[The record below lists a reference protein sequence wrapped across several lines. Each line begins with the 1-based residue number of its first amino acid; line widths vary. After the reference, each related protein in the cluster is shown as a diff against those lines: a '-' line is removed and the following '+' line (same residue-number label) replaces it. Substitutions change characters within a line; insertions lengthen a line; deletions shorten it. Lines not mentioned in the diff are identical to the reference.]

1 MINVIILI
9 WKGVLNMECILL
21 AAGYATRLY
30 PLTENLPKALLMLGS
45 KTILDRVCEK
55 IEEIPEVN
63 NIYIVTN
70 HRFADQLA
78 EWAAAYSGKKPVKVL
93 DDGTTSNDNR
103 LGAIG
108 DIQYVIEK
116 ENISDEIL
124 VMASDNVF
132 DFSLND
138 MVQMYREKDCDL
150 ISAHYVDDLVDL
162 RQMGVVELAPDGRV
176 TGFVEKPAEPKTNWG
191 VPPFYFYKKET
202 LALIRQYLAEGN
214 NPDAPGHLIPWLI
227 QRTPVY
233 AYTFDVMTIDIGTP
247 KTYAE
252 AQKLFD

>member
-1 MINVIILI
+1 
-9 WKGVLNMECILL
+9 MECILL

-55 IEEIPEVN
+55 IEEVPEVN

-70 HRFADQLA
+70 HRFAAQFED
-78 EWAAAYSGKKPVKVL
+78 WAKTYSGKKPVKVL

-108 DIQYVIEK
+108 DMQFVIDK
-116 ENISDEIL
+116 EGIKDEIL

-132 DFSLND
+132 DFSLNE
-138 MVQMYREKDCDL
+138 MVDLYRKKDSDL
-150 ISAHYVDDLVDL
+150 ISAHYVPDLVDL
-162 RQMGVVELAPDGRV
+162 KQMGVVELGEDNRV
-176 TGFVEKPAEPKTNWG
+176 VGFVEKPAQPKTNWG
-191 VPPFYFYKKET
+191 APPFYFYKKET
-202 LALIRQYLAEGN
+202 LALIKQYLDEGN

-227 QRTPVY
+227 ERTPVY

>member
-1 MINVIILI
+1 MQ
-9 WKGVLNMECILL
+9 CILL

-55 IEEIPEVN
+55 IEEVEDVE

-70 HRFADQLA
+70 HRFAGQFE
-78 EWAAAYSGKKPVKVL
+78 EWSKTYRGKKPIKVL

-108 DIQYVIEK
+108 DMKYVIDQEK
-116 ENISDEIL
+116 INDEIL

-138 MVQMYREKDCDL
+138 MVKLYRDKDCDL
-150 ISAHYVDDLVDL
+150 ISAHYVPDLVDL
-162 RQMGVVELAPDGRV
+162 RQMGVVELNDEGQV
-176 TGFVEKPAEPKTNWG
+176 IGFTEKPAEPKTNWG
-191 VPPFYFYKKET
+191 APPFYFYKKET
-202 LALIRQYLAEGN
+202 LALIDRYLAEGN
-214 NPDAPGHLIPWLI
+214 NPDAPGHFIPWLI
-227 QRTPVY
+227 KQTPVY

-247 KTYAE
+247 KTYEE

>member
-1 MINVIILI
+1 
-9 WKGVLNMECILL
+9 MECILL

-30 PLTENLPKALLMLGS
+30 PLTENLPKALLTLGS

-70 HRFADQLA
+70 HRFAAQFE
-78 EWAAAYSGKKPVKVL
+78 EWAKTYGGKKPVKVL

-108 DIQYVIEK
+108 DMQYVIDK
-116 ENISDEIL
+116 ENITDEIL

-150 ISAHYVDDLVDL
+150 ISAHYVDDLVNL
-162 RQMGVVELAPDGRV
+162 RQMGVVELDDESRV
-176 TGFVEKPAEPKTNWG
+176 IGFTEKPAEPKTNWG
-191 VPPFYFYKKET
+191 APPFYFYKKKT
-202 LALIRQYLAEGN
+202 LSLIRQYLDEGN

-227 QRTPVY
+227 KRTPVY
-233 AYTFDVMTIDIGTP
+233 AYTFNVMTIDIGTP

>member
-1 MINVIILI
+1 MD
-9 WKGVLNMECILL
+9 CILL

-30 PLTENLPKALLMLGS
+30 PLTENMPKALLKLGS
-45 KTILDRVCEK
+45 KSILDRVCEK
-55 IEEIPEVN
+55 IEELSEVN

-70 HRFADQLA
+70 HRFADQFSD
-78 EWAAAYSGKKPVKVL
+78 WAKEYKGKIPVKVL

-108 DIQYVIEK
+108 DMKFVIDQ
-116 ENISDEIL
+116 ENIKDEIL

-132 DFSLND
+132 EFSLQD
-138 MVQMYREKDCDL
+138 MMDLYHEKNTDV
-150 ISAHYVDDLVDL
+150 ISAHYVEDLVDL
-162 RQMGVVELAPDGRV
+162 RQMGVLELDEDNKV
-176 TGFVEKPAEPKTNWG
+176 ISFTEKPAEPKSHWG

-202 LALIRQYLAEGN
+202 IDLIHKYIAEGN
-214 NPDAPGHLIPWLI
+214 NPDAPGHFIPWLI
-227 QRTPVY
+227 ERTPVY

>member
-1 MINVIILI
+1 MQ
-9 WKGVLNMECILL
+9 CILL

-55 IEEIPEVN
+55 IEEVEDVE

-70 HRFADQLA
+70 HRFAGQFE
-78 EWAAAYSGKKPVKVL
+78 EWSKTYRGKKPIKVL

-108 DIQYVIEK
+108 DMKYVIDQEK
-116 ENISDEIL
+116 INDEIL

-138 MVQMYREKDCDL
+138 MVKLYRDKDRDL
-150 ISAHYVDDLVDL
+150 ISAHYVPDLVDL
-162 RQMGVVELAPDGRV
+162 RQMGVVELNDEGQV
-176 TGFVEKPAEPKTNWG
+176 IGFTEKPAEPKTNWG
-191 VPPFYFYKKET
+191 APPFYFYKKET
-202 LALIRQYLAEGN
+202 LALIDRYLAEGN
-214 NPDAPGHLIPWLI
+214 NPDAPGHFIPWLI
-227 QRTPVY
+227 KQTPVY

-247 KTYAE
+247 KTYEE